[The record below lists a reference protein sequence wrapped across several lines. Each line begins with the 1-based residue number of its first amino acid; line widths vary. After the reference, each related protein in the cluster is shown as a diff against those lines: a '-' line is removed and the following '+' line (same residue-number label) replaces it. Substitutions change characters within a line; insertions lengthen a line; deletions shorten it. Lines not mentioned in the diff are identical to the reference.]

1 MSKLD
6 FLSLTKYHYVYM
18 YSLKSD
24 SWRKVES
31 TEDLHLASDY
41 MGPCESPLDELYFL
55 EGDMSINPQTYS
67 ILRFDLKSEKFVE
80 IAAPSL
86 ENPYSFFF
94 ASWLKEDAF
103 TFGKFIMILFH
114 IVRLGKYI
122 ETFVSP
128 YQYMIETD

>member
-1 MSKLD
+1 M
-6 FLSLTKYHYVYM
+6 SLTKYHYVYM

-94 ASWLKEDAF
+94 CFMVKRGCIHVWKVYNDTLSYRKIREIHRDFCVTLSIYD
-103 TFGKFIMILFH
+103 
-114 IVRLGKYI
+114 RN
-122 ETFVSP
+122 
-128 YQYMIETD
+128 